1 MFLFNFCTLY
11 ACNRCYGCLSR
22 VCLSVALVAHAYALL
37 SVENYEQS
45 IRHFNFTLGNSVEVL
60 FCSLLLLSS
69 AKIKKIK
76 TKTLGVWFYS
86 CQQVHFNRNNLK
98 FCNSHGLRFIW
109 ELRMN
114 MLNGK
119 TPETNFTLIIHAF
132 FDFDN
137 KLLTPRSTHSSL
149 SWAKTFALNPIQV
162 HLIMQ
167 FISILF
173 YFQQRRHLPSLLP
186 VPNGVI

>member
-1 MFLFNFCTLY
+1 MQSLLRVFKSCVSVCCTCCTRLCI
-11 ACNRCYGCLSR
+11 AISR
-22 VCLSVALVAHAYALL
+22 KLRTIYSTFQFYIGEFSRSV
-37 SVENYEQS
+37 
-45 IRHFNFTLGNSVEVL
+45 VL
-60 FCSLLLLSS
+60 FSFVTIIG
-69 AKIKKIK
+69 KDKKIK

-114 MLNGK
+114 MFNGK

-137 KLLTPRSTHSSL
+137 KLLTTRSIHSSL